1 MAIIL
6 KNATFIHWETLKFS
20 QTNILVE
27 EGEDRPLQFYEHP
40 DEIPAGDDRKVIDC
54 QGMLVTKS
62 FAVAHHHVY
71 SALAR
76 GMPPSPKAPGNF
88 LEILQSIWWRLD
100 KALDKETIEASA
112 LVTAMACAKAG
123 STFVIDH
130 HASPNYIKGS
140 LEIIAKA
147 FDQVGVSH
155 LLCYEVTDRD
165 GPEKANQGL
174 EENERHLQQHQGLI
188 GLHASFTLGDDTMK
202 KAAALM
208 DSTGAGVHIHLSE
221 DLHDLEDCV
230 QKYGTWVTDRL
241 QEFGFLD
248 NPASIMVHGLHLD
261 EYERRFLLESKA
273 WLVENMESNLNNKV
287 GIFNSKGLDSSRI
300 MLGTDGMHSDILQSA
315 RAAYFAGQ
323 QAEATTPMGMYRRLH
338 NVHRY
343 LQLNHFKGDGDNN
356 LVVLDYDSPTP
367 VNQENLSGHLFYG
380 LNSRHVR
387 HVISNGRLLVSN
399 NIIQTVD
406 ESAILQYA
414 RQQAVR
420 LWDRMQSSSLV

>member
-6 KNATFIHWETLKFS
+6 KDATFIHWETLKFS

-76 GMPPSPKAPGNF
+76 GMPPSPKAPNNF
-88 LEILQSIWWRLD
+88 HEILQSVWWRLD
-100 KALDKETIEASA
+100 KALDKDTIEASA

-130 HASPNYIKGS
+130 HASPGYITGS
-140 LEIIAKA
+140 LEIIARA
-147 FDQVGVSH
+147 FDQVGVGH

-165 GPEKANQGL
+165 GTQKAIQGL

-202 KAAALM
+202 KAAGLM
-208 DSTGAGVHIHLSE
+208 ASTGAGVHIHLAE
-221 DLHDLEDCV
+221 DLYDQQHCHE
-230 QKYGTWVTDRL
+230 QYGTWVTDRL
-241 QEFGFLD
+241 YHFGFLD
-248 NPASIMVHGLHLD
+248 NTASIMVHGLHLD
-261 EYERRFLLESKA
+261 EYERRFLFESKA

-300 MLGTDGMHSDILQSA
+300 MLGTDGMHNDMLQSA

-323 QAEATTPMGMYRRLH
+323 QAESVTPTDIYRRLRNAH
-338 NVHRY
+338 HY

-367 VNQENLSGHLFYG
+367 VNQENFSGHLFYG

-387 HVISNGRLLVSN
+387 HVISDGRLLVSN
-399 NIIQTVD
+399 SIIQTVD
-406 ESAILQYA
+406 EKAILQFA

-420 LWDRMQSSSLV
+420 LWEKMQLSSPG